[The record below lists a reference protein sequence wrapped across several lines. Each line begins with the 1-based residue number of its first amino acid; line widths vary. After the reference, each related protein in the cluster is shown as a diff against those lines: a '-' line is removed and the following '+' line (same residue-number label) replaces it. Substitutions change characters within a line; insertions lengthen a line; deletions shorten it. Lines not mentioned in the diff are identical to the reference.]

1 MEEINTDKAVAQLI
15 FQEAIGRVVDLKIK
29 AWRELLNAV
38 QDCSKIIHNGDDLTA
53 LAETSTQNKEILD
66 DIQYI
71 MNLINY
77 EPSGAGGAGGS
88 GER

>member
-53 LAETSTQNKEILD
+53 LAETYTQNKEILD

-71 MNLINY
+71 MNLI
-77 EPSGAGGAGGS
+77 
-88 GER
+88 

>member
-53 LAETSTQNKEILD
+53 LAETYPQNKEILD